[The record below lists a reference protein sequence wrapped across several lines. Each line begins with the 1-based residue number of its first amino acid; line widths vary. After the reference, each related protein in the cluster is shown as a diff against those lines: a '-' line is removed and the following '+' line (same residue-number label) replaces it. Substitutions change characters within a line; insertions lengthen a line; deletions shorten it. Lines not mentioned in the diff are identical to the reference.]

1 MGMVAGG
8 DFFSELQD
16 FCRERES
23 ASRCAPFEEICCR
36 YEHLYE
42 KYSASYEYLSRGV
55 EDCAATRQCSVGGL
69 SMHRGFYSPSHLD
82 MVDSDFKRG
91 TLLKKCTGSP
101 RRSFE
106 YLFDRFGRMICIYC
120 FRNRNK
126 EWGMSSAELFELT
139 ADGTLGFMYDLRN
152 ERRLVRISECGYSE
166 ADGTLTRYE
175 SAVFGAQGISE
186 ISIEIPCYEYGQ
198 LADFYW
204 YRYNPQYRLLNQLR
218 FVFSKN
224 ENGVFSEFTVEG
236 YDGFRRMRTSPALL
250 LSRQ

>member
-106 YLFDRFGRMICIYC
+106 YLFDRFRQ
-120 FRNRNK
+120 N
-126 EWGMSSAELFELT
+126 
-139 ADGTLGFMYDLRN
+139 DLHI
-152 ERRLVRISECGYSE
+152 LLQKSEQGVGNVLC
-166 ADGTLTRYE
+166 R
-175 SAVFGAQGISE
+175 AV
-186 ISIEIPCYEYGQ
+186 
-198 LADFYW
+198 
-204 YRYNPQYRLLNQLR
+204 
-218 FVFSKN
+218 
-224 ENGVFSEFTVEG
+224 
-236 YDGFRRMRTSPALL
+236 
-250 LSRQ
+250 